1 VKRRRQS
8 RIALET
14 TYDTSQIRLPGRPD
28 GRRGTNVERRVKL
41 RHEDQALE
49 VCKGIVLGF
58 YRAEHRGFELL
69 EYAEDSPS
77 ELASHA
83 VEIWRRRGRHCT
95 FPRNFVEK
103 YTPNWAWLVR

>member
-1 VKRRRQS
+1 MNS
-8 RIALET
+8 RISGSSNAVQREE
-14 TYDTSQIRLPGRPD
+14 SA
-28 GRRGTNVERRVKL
+28 TNGGRVKL
-41 RHEDQALE
+41 RHEDEALE
-49 VCKGIVLGF
+49 VCKGIVLGL

-83 VEIWRRRGRHCT
+83 VEIWRRRRRHCT

-103 YTPNWAWLVR
+103 CTPNWAWLVR